1 MNLNVAS
8 QNNGLVMWTGTAARP
23 IDLRHHVNFSMTIQ
37 VNAAIGADTKLQFEW
52 APPSDADPCLP
63 GAWHPVEEVLTC
75 SARWGEV
82 STDRAEIVI
91 PKDTPVGSICSA
103 ALPCKPGAFIRVAP
117 AAGDVGDVTVVAVL
131 SGPK

>member
-8 QNNGLVMWTGTAARP
+8 QHNGLVMWAGTTARP

-37 VNAAIGADTKLQFEW
+37 VNAPIGADTKFQFEW

-63 GAWHPVEEVLTC
+63 GAWFPVEEVLTC

-82 STDRAEIVI
+82 SEDRAEITI
-91 PKDTPVGSICSA
+91 PANTPVGSICTA

-117 AAGDVGDVTVVAVL
+117 TGGDVGDVSIIAVL